1 MEKKRLD
8 LILVERGL
16 AESRTAA
23 QRIIMAGEVRVN
35 GNMTIK
41 PSVPVSET
49 DAVTVD
55 RGPRFVSRGG
65 EKLAGAQRDRKSVV

>member
-23 QRIIMAGEVRVN
+23 QKIIMAGEVRVN
-35 GNMTIK
+35 GNMIIK
-41 PSVPVSET
+41 P
-49 DAVTVD
+49 
-55 RGPRFVSRGG
+55 RW
-65 EKLAGAQRDRKSVV
+65 LDRKSVV